1 MTRPEEATNTAEQ
14 PSTKTMKVG
23 VVAERLGLSV
33 RSLHYWEEMGLVT
46 PSARTTGGFRL
57 YTETDLDRLILIRR
71 MKPLGFTLEEM
82 KALLEAVDTLNRP
95 DITDATRAAAETAI
109 TDCRQRVS
117 ERRVELQRLIQWADE
132 FNDLLATNT
141 L

>member
-1 MTRPEEATNTAEQ
+1 MTRPDEATNTAEQ

-95 DITDATRAAAETAI
+95 DITDVTRAAAETAI
-109 TDCRQRVS
+109 TDCRRRVS

-132 FNDLLATNT
+132 FDDLLATNT